1 MRFCVSSGAAPM
13 KAKTT
18 RVKGLAPDYPIIS
31 AIIAIMLSV
40 AVLLG
45 ITYRY
50 ATRPEPRDDLAARIS
65 APIDQRLLPSEL

>member
-1 MRFCVSSGAAPM
+1 M

-18 RVKGLAPDYPIIS
+18 RVKRFVPDYPIIS
-31 AIIAIMLSV
+31 AIVAIILSV

-50 ATRPEPRDDLAARIS
+50 ATRSEPSDDLAARMGV
-65 APIDQRLLPSEL
+65 PIDQRLLPSEL

>member
-1 MRFCVSSGAAPM
+1 M

-18 RVKGLAPDYPIIS
+18 RVKRLVPDYPIIS
-31 AIIAIMLSV
+31 AIIAIILSV

-50 ATRPEPRDDLAARIS
+50 ATRSEPRDDLAARMGV
-65 APIDQRLLPSEL
+65 PIDQRLLPSEL